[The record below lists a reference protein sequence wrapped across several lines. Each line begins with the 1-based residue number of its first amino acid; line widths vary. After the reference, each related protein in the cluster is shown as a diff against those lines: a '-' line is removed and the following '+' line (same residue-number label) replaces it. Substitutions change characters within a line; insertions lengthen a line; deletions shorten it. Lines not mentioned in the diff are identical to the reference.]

1 MDNKLE
7 LVSVK
12 IMIQLIKSHN
22 LLQVHNCSHKP
33 FRQMVNKPLSLQ
45 AHNKH
50 DKSIQLNNGADSLIS
65 TAYLKV
71 VDLTGVNVVHY
82 MKAWRYNGNR
92 AGGYMSRQEGMWHCI
107 IYYPPTHPTSPW
119 SCSHGCFISSSR
131 SFKGPGWGVS
141 MKGWRGLIC
150 AYI

>member
-33 FRQMVNKPLSLQ
+33 FRQMVNKLLSLQ

-50 DKSIQLNNGADSLIS
+50 DKPIQLNNGADSLIS

-82 MKAWRYNGNR
+82 MKAWRYNGSR

-107 IYYPPTHPTSPW
+107 ICYPPHTPPPLPDPAVMVVSLAHLGASKALGG
-119 SCSHGCFISSSR
+119 GCLW
-131 SFKGPGWGVS
+131 KDEG
-141 MKGWRGLIC
+141 
-150 AYI
+150 A

>member
-50 DKSIQLNNGADSLIS
+50 DKPIQLNNGADSLIS

-82 MKAWRYNGNR
+82 MKAW
-92 AGGYMSRQEGMWHCI
+92 QQ
-107 IYYPPTHPTSPW
+107 
-119 SCSHGCFISSSR
+119 
-131 SFKGPGWGVS
+131 GWGLHV
-141 MKGWRGLIC
+141 KTRGYVTLHHILSPHTPHLSLILQSWLFH
-150 AYI
+150 

>member
-1 MDNKLE
+1 MLQLRLELNILFDFKKEKRLLLLVYSPVSHIHTHRRDMDNRLE

-50 DKSIQLNNGADSLIS
+50 DKPIQLNNGADSLIS

-82 MKAWRYNGNR
+82 MKA
-92 AGGYMSRQEGMWHCI
+92 
-107 IYYPPTHPTSPW
+107 
-119 SCSHGCFISSSR
+119 
-131 SFKGPGWGVS
+131 
-141 MKGWRGLIC
+141 
-150 AYI
+150 